1 MLKMRQFRTE
11 NPIIL
16 AKEDVS
22 KTPEFYK
29 KGFNDAKILK
39 PYRAHHLSYVQGRAT
54 KSRARNEIYKTNF
67 QRRKQQWQR

>member
-1 MLKMRQFRTE
+1 MRQFRTE

-29 KGFNDAKILK
+29 KGFNDAKFLK
-39 PYRAHHLSYVQGRAT
+39 PHRAQYLSYVQGRRRNDALET
-54 KSRARNEIYKTNF
+54 KFI
-67 QRRKQQWQR
+67 KQIFKGENSNGRDE

>member
-1 MLKMRQFRTE
+1 MRQIRTE

-39 PYRAHHLSYVQGRAT
+39 PYRAHFYRMCKEG
-54 KSRARNEIYKTNF
+54 
-67 QRRKQQWQR
+67 RRKAALETKFIKQIFKGENSNGRDE

>member
-1 MLKMRQFRTE
+1 MRQFRTE

-39 PYRAHHLSYVQGRAT
+39 PTARIIYRMCKEGWRKAALETKYIKQIFKGENSNGRD
-54 KSRARNEIYKTNF
+54 E
-67 QRRKQQWQR
+67 

>member
-1 MLKMRQFRTE
+1 MWQFRTE

-29 KGFNDAKILK
+29 KGFNDAKLLK
-39 PYRAHHLSYVQGRAT
+39 PYRAQNLSYAQGRAT
-54 KSRARNEIYKTNF
+54 KSRALNEIYKTNF

>member
-1 MLKMRQFRTE
+1 MRQFRTE

-29 KGFNDAKILK
+29 KGFNDAKNFEAPPRALFIVCARKGGEK
-39 PYRAHHLSYVQGRAT
+39 PRS
-54 KSRARNEIYKTNF
+54 KRNI
-67 QRRKQQWQR
+67 

>member
-1 MLKMRQFRTE
+1 MRQFRTK

-39 PYRAHHLSYVQGRAT
+39 PRRAHYLSYVQGRVA

>member
-1 MLKMRQFRTE
+1 MWQFRTE

-22 KTPEFYK
+22 KSPEFYK
-29 KGFNDAKILK
+29 KGFNDAKLLK
-39 PYRAHHLSYVQGRAT
+39 PHRAQNLSYAQGRAT
-54 KSRARNEIYKTNF
+54 KSRALNEIYKTNF

>member
-1 MLKMRQFRTE
+1 ME

-22 KTPEFYK
+22 KTPKFYK

-39 PYRAHHLSYVQGRAT
+39 PYRAHYLSYVQGRAT
-54 KSRARNEIYKTNF
+54 K
-67 QRRKQQWQR
+67 

>member
-1 MLKMRQFRTE
+1 MWQFRTE

-16 AKEDVS
+16 AKKDVS

-39 PYRAHHLSYVQGRAT
+39 PNRAVFIV
-54 KSRARNEIYKTNF
+54 RARKGDEMARSKRYL
-67 QRRKQQWQR
+67 

>member
-1 MLKMRQFRTE
+1 MRQFRTE

-16 AKEDVS
+16 AKEYVS

-29 KGFNDAKILK
+29 KGFNDANILK
-39 PYRAHHLSYVQGRAT
+39 PYRAQYLSYVQGRAT

>member
-1 MLKMRQFRTE
+1 MRQFRTK

-22 KTPEFYK
+22 KTPGFYK
-29 KGFNDAKILK
+29 RGFNDAKILK
-39 PYRAHHLSYVQGRAT
+39 PLRAHYLSYVQGRVA

>member
-1 MLKMRQFRTE
+1 ME

-29 KGFNDAKILK
+29 KGFNDAKSLK
-39 PYRAHHLSYVQGRAT
+39 PHRAVFIVC
-54 KSRARNEIYKTNF
+54 ARKGDEKPRSKRNL
-67 QRRKQQWQR
+67 

>member
-1 MLKMRQFRTE
+1 MRQFRTE

-29 KGFNDAKILK
+29 KGFNDAKMLK
-39 PYRAHHLSYVQGRAT
+39 PYRAQYLSYVQGRVA
-54 KSRARNEIYKTNF
+54 KSRARNEIYKTNC
-67 QRRKQQWQR
+67 QRRKQQGQR

>member
-1 MLKMRQFRTE
+1 MWQFRTE

-22 KTPEFYK
+22 KSPEFYK
-29 KGFNDAKILK
+29 KGFNDAKLLK
-39 PYRAHHLSYVQGRAT
+39 PHRAQNLSYAQGRAT
-54 KSRARNEIYKTNF
+54 KSRALNDIYKTNF

>member
-1 MLKMRQFRTE
+1 MRQFRTE

-39 PYRAHHLSYVQGRAT
+39 PYRTVFIVC
-54 KSRARNEIYKTNF
+54 ARKGDEKPRSKRNL
-67 QRRKQQWQR
+67 

>member
-1 MLKMRQFRTE
+1 MWQFRTE

-22 KTPEFYK
+22 KSREFYK
-29 KGFNDAKILK
+29 KGFNDAKLLK
-39 PYRAHHLSYVQGRAT
+39 PHRAQNLSYAQGRAT
-54 KSRARNEIYKTNF
+54 KSRALNEIYKTNF

>member
-1 MLKMRQFRTE
+1 MRQFRTE

-29 KGFNDAKILK
+29 KGFNDAKFLK
-39 PYRAHHLSYVQGRAT
+39 PTARSIYRMCKEG
-54 KSRARNEIYKTNF
+54 
-67 QRRKQQWQR
+67 RRKAALETKFIKQIFKGENSNGRDE

>member
-1 MLKMRQFRTE
+1 MRQFRTE

-39 PYRAHHLSYVQGRAT
+39 PNSESFIVC
-54 KSRARNEIYKTNF
+54 ARKGDEKPRSKRNL
-67 QRRKQQWQR
+67 

>member
-1 MLKMRQFRTE
+1 MRQFRTE

-16 AKEDVS
+16 AKKDVS

-39 PYRAHHLSYVQGRAT
+39 PYRAVFIVVQGRAT

>member
-1 MLKMRQFRTE
+1 MRQFRTK

-39 PYRAHHLSYVQGRAT
+39 TYRAVFIVC
-54 KSRARNEIYKTNF
+54 ARKGDEKPRSKRNL
-67 QRRKQQWQR
+67 

>member
-1 MLKMRQFRTE
+1 MWQFRTE

-39 PYRAHHLSYVQGRAT
+39 PNRAVFNVC
-54 KSRARNEIYKTNF
+54 ARKGDEKPRSKRNL
-67 QRRKQQWQR
+67 

>member
-1 MLKMRQFRTE
+1 MRQFRTG

-39 PYRAHHLSYVQGRAT
+39 PHRAVFIVCARNGDE
-54 KSRARNEIYKTNF
+54 KSRSKRNL
-67 QRRKQQWQR
+67 